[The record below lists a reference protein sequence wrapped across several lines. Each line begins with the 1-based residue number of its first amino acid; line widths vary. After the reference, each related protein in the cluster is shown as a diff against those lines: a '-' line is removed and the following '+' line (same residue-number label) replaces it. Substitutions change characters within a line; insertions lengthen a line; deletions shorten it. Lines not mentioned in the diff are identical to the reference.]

1 MARFD
6 SAQRA
11 RILEA
16 AIRVFAEQGLEGAAI
31 RMVGKAAGVNSALLY
46 YYFENKHT
54 LFVEAV
60 RVVIR
65 GLLDSLGARSP
76 EFLDGRERLAFLV
89 DGLFDYYGAHPA
101 RLRLMSVAITLHGD
115 LMGKVVEDMAKA
127 GALVPLEVLAE
138 GITRKEL
145 RTAHPLQVWWSILGV
160 CLFNMHMAEVRK
172 HIDRSKLPMPLPDLG
187 QVRHEVINLLC
198 DGLSLPRGSSKS
210 SAKGARL

>member
-65 GLLDSLGARSP
+65 GLLDSLATRRR
-76 EFLDGRERLAFLV
+76 EFSDGRERLTFLV

-115 LMGKVVEDMAKA
+115 LLGRVVEDVARE
-127 GALVPLEVLAE
+127 GSLVPLEVLAE
-138 GITRKEL
+138 GITRNQL
-145 RTAHPLQVWWSILGV
+145 RAAHPIQVWWSILGV
-160 CLFNMHMAEVRK
+160 CLFSMHMGEVRK
-172 HIDRSKLPMPLPDLG
+172 HIDHTKLPMPLPDFG
-187 QVRHEVINLLC
+187 QVRKEVINLLC
-198 DGLSLPRGSSKS
+198 DGLSLPRGRSKS
-210 SAKGARL
+210 TAKGARL